1 MRISDWSSD
10 VCSSDLGDPCG
21 LGCHGVLERRRQP
34 STSSC
39 PSGPPL
45 ISLVSEP
52 DPDLLTPIFYTAPRY
67 ITTSVIARS
76 ERSSLPSPLHPSR
89 ISDTRRVVNED
100 LRRCTVR

>member
-39 PSGPPL
+39 PSSPPL

-52 DPDLLTPIFYTAPRY
+52 DPDLLTPIFYNATRY
-67 ITTSVIARS
+67 MTRSVIARS
-76 ERSSLPSPLHPSR
+76 ERRSLPSPVHTPRRYGALKDRTSSR
-89 ISDTRRVVNED
+89 MDPRD
-100 LRRCTVR
+100 